1 MLKIL
6 QFANFQTSFFTHI
19 NKVFYNFNRFQRLQ
33 APLLERKGMLL
44 KKKEAYQFR
53 RDIEDEKLWITEKV
67 PLTKSTE
74 YGNSL
79 FSVQM
84 LKKKNQ
90 VKLKGFNF

>member
-1 MLKIL
+1 
-6 QFANFQTSFFTHI
+6 
-19 NKVFYNFNRFQRLQ
+19 
-33 APLLERKGMLL
+33 MLL

-53 RDIEDEKLWITEKV
+53 RDVEDEKLWISEKM
-67 PLTKSTE
+67 PLTQSSD

-90 VKLKGFNF
+90 VWKIFIYIVFLFAFYV